1 MSDSQQPQNPTRLR
15 FRWLVPLAVLSLLL
29 LALFGATRWMR
40 TQEQAAAPASPTQKW
55 IGKTLLFATPS
66 PHARSG
72 EAAARWFE
80 EETGAVVQL
89 KVINYDEIAD
99 AIEKDQASGAPR
111 YDVFLVFYPDL
122 VPLVSQG
129 IVLELTGYIEQHKD
143 VIRPEDF
150 IPGFY
155 DNYTLYQN
163 KRWALPLDGD
173 THVLFYRKSL
183 LAKHGLQPPETW
195 DEYLHVARTLTEKE
209 RANGIYGTAIMANPA
224 PILIVSS
231 YLNRL
236 ASFGGELLD
245 SAGRPAVNSPEAV
258 LALEAML
265 EHAKYALPTPLE
277 TDFDASRSAFL
288 SGRVAMAE
296 QWTDIGIMAEDAT
309 QSSVQRDW
317 GVVPIPR
324 GSGPKARRASALN
337 GGFCMAAARSTREP
351 ELAEDFVQFITR
363 PDIML
368 RLNLINGGMDPARLS
383 TLNSPEFQRFAP
395 EISRVKALSLQQTVS
410 WPRVP
415 QTPRLMEVLSR
426 NLVKALEGQLTAQ
439 EALRETDAQWRAIL
453 DPGGEPP

>member
-1 MSDSQQPQNPTRLR
+1 MGNGQQPQNFTRLG
-15 FRWLVPLAVLSLLL
+15 FRWLAPLAVLSLLL
-29 LALFGATRWMR
+29 IALFGATRR
-40 TQEQAAAPASPTQKW
+40 TQEQADTPASPIKTW
-55 IGKTLLFATPS
+55 AGKTLLFVTPS

-80 EETGAVVQL
+80 EETGAVVQI
-89 KVINYDEIAD
+89 KVINYDEIA
-99 AIEKDQASGAPR
+99 AVIEKDHASGAPR
-111 YDVFLVFYPDL
+111 YDVFLVFYADL
-122 VPLVSQG
+122 VPLISQG
-129 IVLELTGYIEQHKD
+129 IVLELTRYIEQHKD

-155 DNYTLYQN
+155 DNYSLYQD

-183 LAKHGLQPPETW
+183 LAKYGLKPPETW

-209 RANGIYGTAIMANPA
+209 RANGIYGTAIMASPA

-245 SAGRPAVNSPEAV
+245 SAGSPAVSSPEAV
-258 LALEAML
+258 LALEAMI

-288 SGRVAMAE
+288 SGRAAMAE

-309 QSSVQRDW
+309 QSSVQGDW
-317 GVVPIPR
+317 GVVPMPR
-324 GSGPKARRASALN
+324 GSGPKARSASALN
-337 GGFCMAAARSTREP
+337 GGFCVAAARSTREP
-351 ELAEDFVQFITR
+351 ELAKAFIQFITR

-383 TLNSPEFQRFAP
+383 TLHSPEFQRFTP
-395 EISRVKALSLQQTVS
+395 EISRVKALSLLQTVP

-426 NLVKALEGQLTAQ
+426 NLVKALEGQLTAE
-439 EALRETDAQWRAIL
+439 EALKETDAQWRAIL
-453 DPGGEPP
+453 RPENEPP